1 MRVGEYGEIRK
12 SKELEI
18 KGIWV
23 EKWEGVIY
31 IEDLLSMRENG
42 WDNVGKLLDMM
53 LDLLKNWVEDDY
65 IFNFSCKDDD
75 FMIVVVDNINKVK
88 NIRVLN
94 IGIVG

>member
-31 IEDLLSMRENG
+31 IEDSLSMRENG

-65 IFNFSCKDDD
+65 IFSFVCKDDD

-88 NIRVLN
+88 NVRVLN

>member
-65 IFNFSCKDDD
+65 IFSFVCKDDD

-88 NIRVLN
+88 NVRVLN